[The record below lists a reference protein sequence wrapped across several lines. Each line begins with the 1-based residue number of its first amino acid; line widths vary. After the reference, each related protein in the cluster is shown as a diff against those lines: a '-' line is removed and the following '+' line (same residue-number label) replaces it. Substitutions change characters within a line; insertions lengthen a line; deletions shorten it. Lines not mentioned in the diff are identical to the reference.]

1 MNIHR
6 IDFSAPDILVICV
19 NECREEEIQGN
30 IWHCYEKGAIPFQ
43 SIIQMVQ
50 IMERLFDSIHYPE
63 SALRSRFFVEEKHE
77 TIQEAIRVLDK
88 DRVINQRGE
97 KGTFVVHV
105 QYRQNATWQGEVL
118 WAEKKISRKFRSA
131 LELMKL
137 IDGALDEC
145 QETERG
151 DDDHEN

>member
-1 MNIHR
+1 MNIHQ
-6 IDFSAPDILVICV
+6 IDFSAPDILAICV
-19 NECREEEIQGN
+19 DDYMEEEIQGN
-30 IWHCYEKGAIPFQ
+30 IWHCYERRGIPFQ

-50 IMERLFDSIHYPE
+50 IMEKLFDSIHYPQ
-63 SALRSRFFVEEKHE
+63 SALRSRSFTEENHK
-77 TIQEAIRVLDK
+77 TIQEAIKVLDK
-88 DRVINQRGE
+88 DRVINQRGD

-137 IDGALDEC
+137 IDGALDEYH
-145 QETERG
+145 EPEGG
-151 DDDHEN
+151 DNDHED